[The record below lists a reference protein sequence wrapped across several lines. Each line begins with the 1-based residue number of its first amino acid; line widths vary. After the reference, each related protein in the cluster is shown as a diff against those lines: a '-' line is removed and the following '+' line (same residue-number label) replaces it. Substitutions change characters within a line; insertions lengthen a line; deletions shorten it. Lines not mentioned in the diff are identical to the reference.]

1 MTETNEKSLALWS
14 RETTRRLTRQILRP
28 GPGFTTFELVM
39 TANPAEPDFFADP
52 DETDADDLADSMLE
66 DMLSIVLNH
75 HFYGALLAENPQLTE
90 QLADLSYDEAL
101 RVVYHHQHDA

>member
-1 MTETNEKSLALWS
+1 MSEADEKSLALWS

-52 DETDADDLADSMLE
+52 DETDADGPAEVLE
-66 DMLSIVLNH
+66 DLLSIVLNH

-101 RVVYHHQHDA
+101 RVVYHLQRDA